1 MNSFKKQTNIINNN
15 INKKNFILSDE
26 QINLLKEAFD
36 LFDMER
42 TGKIDFH
49 ELKLTLKAF
58 GFKITKEEMFII
70 KEKLDPQNTNK
81 ISFDNFIDLMT
92 QKFSERNPREE
103 AIMAFDLFDEDKKGK
118 INIKNLKKAVKEIN
132 ENLTDLELK
141 AIIDE
146 FDNDKDG
153 FITKN
158 DFLKIM
164 DEYYFD

>member
-1 MNSFKKQTNIINNN
+1 MNSLKKQNNSINITN
-15 INKKNFILSDE
+15 NKKFILSDE

-36 LFDMER
+36 LFDMEK

-81 ISFDNFIDLMT
+81 ISFDDFIDLMT

-103 AIMAFDLFDEDKKGK
+103 AIMAFDLFDEEKKGK

-132 ENLTDLELK
+132 ENLSDMELK

>member
-1 MNSFKKQTNIINNN
+1 
-15 INKKNFILSDE
+15 
-26 QINLLKEAFD
+26 
-36 LFDMER
+36 MEK

-58 GFKITKEEMFII
+58 GFKISKEEMFII

-81 ISFDNFIDLMT
+81 ISFDDFIDLMT

-103 AIMAFDLFDEDKKGK
+103 AIMAFDLFDEEKKGK

-132 ENLTDLELK
+132 ENLSDMELK

>member
-1 MNSFKKQTNIINNN
+1 MNSLKKQNNSINITNN
-15 INKKNFILSDE
+15 KNFILSDE

-36 LFDMER
+36 LFDMEK

-58 GFKITKEEMFII
+58 GFKISKEEMFII